1 MPISTYISRDT
12 LRSEFSAALSEMYRV
27 EVPLYGDLVE
37 LVDEIN
43 GRVVQAQGAR
53 MGEWQPAGEH
63 PFIPISR
70 FCRCSALSLA
80 AGAVKRF
87 LRRGEADLQTDST

>member
-1 MPISTYISRDT
+1 MISTYIPRDT

-43 GRVVQAQGAR
+43 KSTGPKEHWQITGR
-53 MGEWQPAGEH
+53 
-63 PFIPISR
+63 
-70 FCRCSALSLA
+70 LSIVHWLM
-80 AGAVKRF
+80 
-87 LRRGEADLQTDST
+87 